1 MEFKGSN
8 MVIYKSIL
16 NNGKVETIIEKS
28 KFIAYAKPVE
38 TREEAIEF
46 INECRN
52 SNKTAN
58 HNVPAF
64 VIGEKQELQW
74 CSDDGEPQGTAGQP
88 ILKLITNEG
97 LTNIVVIVARYFGGT
112 KLGTGGL
119 VRAYSGIAKDAT
131 INGQICNVSKGK
143 IIEIQTDYKD
153 FQKIM
158 QNSEKG
164 KYTVENQVFG
174 QNIKANLLT
183 EWENSDKLIQE
194 LTDLTNGRFM
204 IISERAR
211 LIKIS
216 IDNKNT
222 VC

>member
-1 MEFKGSN
+1 

-16 NNGKVETIIEKS
+16 NNEKVETVIEKS
-28 KFIAYAKPVE
+28 KFVAYTKPVE

-46 INECRN
+46 INECKN

-88 ILKLITNEG
+88 ILKLITTEG
-97 LTNIVVIVARYFGGT
+97 LTNIVLVVSRYFGGT

-119 VRAYSGIAKDAT
+119 VRAYSGIAKDA
-131 INGQICNVSKGK
+131 INKAQICEVSMGK
-143 IIEIQTDYKD
+143 IIEIKSDYKD

-164 KYTVENQVFG
+164 KYIVENQVFG
-174 QNIKANLLT
+174 QDINAKLIT

-194 LTDLTNGRFM
+194 LADLTNGRFI
-204 IISERAR
+204 IISESER
-211 LIKIS
+211 LIKIG

>member
-1 MEFKGSN
+1 MF
-8 MVIYKSIL
+8 IYKSIL
-16 NNGKVETIIEKS
+16 NDEMVERIIEKS
-28 KFIAYAKPVE
+28 KFVAYAKPVE

-46 INECRN
+46 INKCKN

-88 ILKLITNEG
+88 ILKLITTEG
-97 LTNIVVIVARYFGGT
+97 LTNIVLVVARYFGGT

-119 VRAYSGIAKDAT
+119 VRAYSGVAKDA
-131 INGQICNVSKGK
+131 IAKAQICEVSRGK
-143 IIEIQTDYKD
+143 IIEIKCDYKD
-153 FQKIM
+153 FQKIL

-164 KYTVENQVFG
+164 KYMIENQVFG
-174 QNIKANLLT
+174 QDISANLLA
-183 EWENSDKLIQE
+183 EWEYSDKLIQD
-194 LTDLTNGRFM
+194 LTDLTNGRFS
-204 IISERAR
+204 IISERER

>member
-1 MEFKGSN
+1 M
-8 MVIYKSIL
+8 ILYKSIL
-16 NNGKVETIIEKS
+16 NNVMVDTIIEKS
-28 KFIAYAKPVE
+28 KFVAYAKPVN
-38 TREEAIEF
+38 TREEAIDF
-46 INECRN
+46 INECK
-52 SNKTAN
+52 SINKTAN

-88 ILKLITNEG
+88 ILKLITSEG
-97 LTNIVVIVARYFGGT
+97 LTNLVVVVTRYFGGT

-119 VRAYSGIAKDAT
+119 VRAYSGIAKEA
-131 INGQICNVSKGK
+131 IIKGKICNVLRGK
-143 IIEIQTDYKD
+143 IIEIKSDYKD

-174 QNIKANLLT
+174 KDINAKLLT
-183 EWENSDKLIQE
+183 AWENSDKLIKE
-194 LTDLTNGRFM
+194 LTDLTNGRFS
-204 IISERAR
+204 IISETDR
-211 LIKIS
+211 LIKIG

>member
-1 MEFKGSN
+1 M
-8 MVIYKSIL
+8 ILYKSIL
-16 NNGKVETIIEKS
+16 NNVMVDTIIEKS
-28 KFIAYAKPVE
+28 KFVAYAKPVN
-38 TREEAIEF
+38 TREEAIDF
-46 INECRN
+46 INECK
-52 SNKTAN
+52 SINKTAS

-88 ILKLITNEG
+88 ILKLITSEG
-97 LTNIVVIVARYFGGT
+97 LTNLVVVVTRYFGGT

-119 VRAYSGIAKDAT
+119 VRAYSGIAKDA
-131 INGQICNVSKGK
+131 IMKGQICNVSKGK
-143 IIEIQTDYKD
+143 IIEIKSDYKD
-153 FQKIM
+153 FQKIL

-164 KYTVENQVFG
+164 KFTVEKQVFG
-174 QNIKANLLT
+174 EDIEANLLT
-183 EWENSDKLIQE
+183 DWENSDKLIQE
-194 LTDLTNGRFM
+194 LTDLTNGRFS
-204 IISERAR
+204 IVSETER